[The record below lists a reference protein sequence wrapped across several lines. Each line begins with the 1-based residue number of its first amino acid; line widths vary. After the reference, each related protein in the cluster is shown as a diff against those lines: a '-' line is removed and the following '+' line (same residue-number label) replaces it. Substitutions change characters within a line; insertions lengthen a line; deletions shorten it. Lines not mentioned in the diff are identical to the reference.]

1 MEDFCVF
8 LHVMQNQ
15 IMSLLRE
22 PELNNQLVERLGV
35 DAAQRFQQDV
45 EEICAYVL
53 TDLADI
59 QIIYTRNVNQV
70 RDVFTRFISE
80 ILDNP
85 DSVEEW
91 KDNAVS
97 ALNRLEKAI
106 RGIF

>member
-1 MEDFCVF
+1 M
-8 LHVMQNQ
+8 
-15 IMSLLRE
+15 
-22 PELNNQLVERLGV
+22 
-35 DAAQRFQQDV
+35 
-45 EEICAYVL
+45 L

>member
-1 MEDFCVF
+1 M
-8 LHVMQNQ
+8 
-15 IMSLLRE
+15 
-22 PELNNQLVERLGV
+22 